1 MDWQHVQFNMDWDQL
16 NTTWQTATPTFR
28 VACALATLSITALL
42 ISVVRDLYFSP
53 LSQFPGP
60 KLCAISRIP
69 HLIATASGRQLP
81 WLTDLHNK
89 YGGVVRIA
97 PDALTFTDERA
108 WSDICG
114 ATKAAKN
121 GMAKDPRLAALV
133 GGDLVNPD
141 PAKPRSQQTHS
152 IMRKA
157 MVPALK
163 RENVKK
169 LEGMINGHI
178 EEYLNVLGKS
188 SGKGTKGKREAVDMR
203 DMNSFLICDL
213 IADLFLGES
222 LHLFTDPEFVP
233 WVHSF
238 DRFARGVTI
247 LAVLNRFAFLHKF
260 LLFAVHRWGSAERD
274 SFMAPIFGRFD
285 RRVALP
291 SARDD
296 MLQMVLDGDA
306 DGSGRQGTMP
316 LDLLREFAPF
326 LMLGGCE
333 AMPTVLTGFV
343 YFVFRKKNE
352 RVKKKLLNEIRGT
365 FSSEADITMDRI
377 GQSQK
382 ELPYFEACLQES
394 IRCYSP
400 AATGTDRVVPASGAQ
415 VAGRFV
421 PGNTVVMMLHQVT
434 YLTEHNFSKP
444 HEYIPERWLPDEKGR
459 PQHCTNDKKG
469 SVHPFS
475 VGPQSCF
482 GQELSYY
489 VMRLTLCKLL
499 YRFNLELAPESENW
513 LDGQLTFGTRSKPPL
528 KAYVKKASA

>member
-1 MDWQHVQFNMDWDQL
+1 MTMNQLSVNWEHVAS
-16 NTTWQTATPTFR
+16 TWQTASSTSR
-28 VACALATLSITALL
+28 VIIAISTLSLTALL
-42 ISVVRDLYFSP
+42 ISIIYELYFSP
-53 LSQFPGP
+53 LSKFPGP

-81 WLTDLHNK
+81 WLINLHNK

-108 WSDICG
+108 WADICG
-114 ATKAAKN
+114 ASKAAKD

-163 RENVKK
+163 RDNVKK

-178 EEYLNVLGKS
+178 EEYLSALKDAS
-188 SGKGTKGKREAVDMR
+188 EKKEAVDMR

-222 LHLFTDPEFVP
+222 LHLFTDPEFIP

-238 DRFARGVTI
+238 DRFARGVTV
-247 LAVLNRFAFLHKF
+247 LAVLNRFPFLHKF
-260 LLFAVHRWGSAERD
+260 LLFAVHRWGSGERD
-274 SFMAPIFGRFD
+274 SFMAPIFARFD
-285 RRVALP
+285 RRVALT
-291 SARDD
+291 STRHD
-296 MLQMVLDGDA
+296 MLQMVLDGDTE
-306 DGSGRQGTMP
+306 GTGRQGTMP

-343 YFVFRKKNE
+343 YFVFRKKSADI
-352 RVKKKLLNEIRGT
+352 RRKLLEEVRGA
-365 FSSEADITMDRI
+365 FSSNADITMDKI
-377 GQSQK
+377 SQSQK
-382 ELPYFEACLQES
+382 NLPYLEACLQES

-400 AATGTDRVVPASGAQ
+400 AATGTDRVVPPSGAQ
-415 VAGRFV
+415 IADRFV

-434 YLTEHNFSKP
+434 YSVKHNFSRAAD
-444 HEYIPERWLPDEKGR
+444 YVPERWLPEGKGR
-459 PQHCTNDKKG
+459 PQDCIDDVRG

-482 GQELSYY
+482 GQELSFY
-489 VMRLTLCKLL
+489 VLRLALCKLL
-499 YRFNLELAPESENW
+499 YRFDIELTPESENW
-513 LDGQLTFGTRSKPPL
+513 VEGQLTFGTRSKPPL
-528 KAYVKKASA
+528 MAYVKKASL

>member
-1 MDWQHVQFNMDWDQL
+1 MDWQQVHDRFNA
-16 NTTWQTATPTFR
+16 TWQTATPTFR
-28 VACALATLSITALL
+28 VACALVTLSITGLL
-42 ISVVRDLYFSP
+42 ISIIRDLYFSP

-60 KLCAISRIP
+60 KLCAVSRIP
-69 HLIATASGRQLP
+69 HLLATARGRQLP

-108 WSDICG
+108 WADICG

-178 EEYLNVLGKS
+178 EEYLSALERS
-188 SGKGTKGKREAVDMR
+188 MYDGTKEKKEAVDMR

-222 LHLFTDPEFVP
+222 LHLFTDQEFVP

-247 LAVLNRFAFLHKF
+247 LAVLNRFPFLHKF

-274 SFMAPIFGRFD
+274 SFMEPIFNRFD
-285 RRVALP
+285 RRIALR
-291 SARDD
+291 SARHD
-296 MLQMVLDGDA
+296 MLQMVLDGDT

-343 YFVFRKKNE
+343 YFVFRNKNKN
-352 RVKKKLLNEIRGT
+352 VKKKLLAEIRGT
-365 FSSEADITMDRI
+365 FHSEADITMDRI
-377 GQSQK
+377 SQSQK

-415 VAGRFV
+415 IAGRFV
-421 PGNTVVMMLHQVT
+421 PGDTVVMMLHQVT
-434 YLTEHNFSKP
+434 YLVEHNFSRP
-444 HEYIPERWLPDEKGR
+444 HEYIPERWLPNDQGR
-459 PQHCTNDKKG
+459 PKDCMNDKKG

-489 VMRLTLCKLL
+489 VMRLALCKLL
-499 YRFNLELAPESENW
+499 YRFDLKLAPESENW

-528 KAYVKKASA
+528 MAYVTKASD

>member
-1 MDWQHVQFNMDWDQL
+1 MANPTNLTMEQLSMDWERVAS
-16 NTTWQTATPTFR
+16 TWQTASPASR
-28 VACALATLSITALL
+28 VILTISTLSLTAFL
-42 ISVVRDLYFSP
+42 ISIIYELSFSP
-53 LSQFPGP
+53 LSKFPGP

-81 WLTDLHNK
+81 WLINLHNK

-108 WSDICG
+108 WADICG
-114 ATKAAKN
+114 ASKRPK
-121 GMAKDPRLAALV
+121 MAWRKILVLRLC
-133 GGDLVNPD
+133 
-141 PAKPRSQQTHS
+141 

-169 LEGMINGHI
+169 LEGIINGHI
-178 EEYLNVLGKS
+178 EEYLSALQTAS
-188 SGKGTKGKREAVDMR
+188 KRKEAVDMR

-222 LHLFTDPEFVP
+222 LHLFTDPEFIP

-247 LAVLNRFAFLHKF
+247 LAVLNRFPFLHKF
-260 LLFAVHRWGSAERD
+260 LLFAIHRWGSGERD
-274 SFMAPIFGRFD
+274 SFMAPIFARFD
-285 RRVALP
+285 RRVALT
-291 SARDD
+291 SARHD
-296 MLQMVLDGDA
+296 MLQMVLDGDSE
-306 DGSGRQGTMP
+306 GIGRQGTMP

-343 YFVFRKKNE
+343 YFVFRRKSAHIRK
-352 RVKKKLLNEIRGT
+352 RLLEEVRGA
-365 FSSEADITMDRI
+365 FSSDSDITMDKI
-377 GQSQK
+377 SQSQK
-382 ELPYFEACLQES
+382 DLPYLEACLQES

-400 AATGTDRVVPASGAQ
+400 AATGTDRVVPPSGAQ
-415 VAGRFV
+415 IAGRFV

-434 YLTEHNFSKP
+434 YSVKHSLSRAA
-444 HEYIPERWLPDEKGR
+444 EYIPERWLPEGKGR
-459 PQHCTNDKKG
+459 PQDCFDDVRG

-482 GQELSYY
+482 GQE
-489 VMRLTLCKLL
+489 
-499 YRFNLELAPESENW
+499 
-513 LDGQLTFGTRSKPPL
+513 
-528 KAYVKKASA
+528 

>member
-1 MDWQHVQFNMDWDQL
+1 MDWDQI
-16 NTTWQTATPTFR
+16 TTAWQTATPASR
-28 VACALATLSITALL
+28 VAFTLAILLFTGLL
-42 ISVVRDLYFSP
+42 ISYIHDLYLSP

-60 KLCAISRIP
+60 KFCAISRIP
-69 HLIATASGRQLP
+69 HLIATARGRQLP
-81 WLTDLHNK
+81 WLIDLHNK
-89 YGGVVRIA
+89 YGGVVRTA

-108 WSDICG
+108 WADICG

-163 RENVKK
+163 RDNVKK

-178 EEYLNVLGKS
+178 EEYLSALEKS
-188 SGKGTKGKREAVDMR
+188 IVNGVPLDMR

-222 LHLFTDPEFVP
+222 LHLFTDPKFVP

-247 LAVLNRFAFLHKF
+247 LAVLNRFPFLHKF

-274 SFMAPIFGRFD
+274 SFMAPIFARFD
-285 RRVALP
+285 RRVSLP
-291 SARDD
+291 SARHD
-296 MLQMVLDGDA
+296 MLQMVLDGDS

-343 YFVFRKKNE
+343 YFVFRKKNASI
-352 RVKKKLLNEIRGT
+352 KKKLLEELRGT
-365 FSSEADITMDRI
+365 FSSEADIDMERI

-415 VAGRFV
+415 IAGRFV

-434 YLTEHNFSKP
+434 YSVKHNFARAS
-444 HEYIPERWLPDEKGR
+444 EYVPERWLPDGKGR
-459 PQHCTNDKKG
+459 PEDCTHDIKG

-482 GQELSYY
+482 GQELSFY
-489 VMRLTLCKLL
+489 VLRLALCKLL
-499 YRFNLELAPESENW
+499 YRFDLVLAPESENW

-528 KAYVKKASA
+528 MVYVKKP